1 MSRRSNYKKT
11 STLNIKFLLSLQSKL
26 ALSKSMRNFSKIF
39 DDAFKIINVR
49 KLDFTSNAKNSKKMF
64 ESATMRSN
72 AQKFKFSKSIK
83 NFWKM
88 LENVL
93 LRLNVHVNA
102 FIWQKSFEK
111 LLMQDNRKI
120 SLWTNFVFQ
129 LINIQVVVLKKEVK
143 NLFKKTYDESTRFMK
158 CFIKEF

>member
-1 MSRRSNYKKT
+1 MLILIVYDFKIFYKLKKTNFADELSRRSNYKKT

-83 NFWKM
+83 NF
-88 LENVL
+88 
-93 LRLNVHVNA
+93 
-102 FIWQKSFEK
+102 
-111 LLMQDNRKI
+111 
-120 SLWTNFVFQ
+120 
-129 LINIQVVVLKKEVK
+129 
-143 NLFKKTYDESTRFMK
+143 
-158 CFIKEF
+158 